1 MAANYFG
8 SASGNTMPHSVWC
21 EYGETLSDSTGVEAL
36 CLRRSVCVWMG
47 ACLIAGIQPPKAT
60 IYSSRVLMNNTSV
73 GIQCTLAFL
82 SHMHAAREYRRKQR
96 TFLMSCFNPCKSC
109 QRAGCVLEHAVGLLC
124 WVEYHCAILYIE
136 MISLSWE
143 TSVTAKAGW
152 RKVYLIVNYIF
163 LRLNRPFYSACS

>member
-1 MAANYFG
+1 
-8 SASGNTMPHSVWC
+8 
-21 EYGETLSDSTGVEAL
+21 
-36 CLRRSVCVWMG
+36 MG

-109 QRAGCVLEHAVGLLC
+109 QRAGCVLEHAVGFAVLSG
-124 WVEYHCAILYIE
+124 
-136 MISLSWE
+136 ISLRYFIYRNDQP
-143 TSVTAKAGW
+143 VLGN
-152 RKVYLIVNYIF
+152 I
-163 LRLNRPFYSACS
+163 CHC